1 MRNTRIAAA
10 VGAVVVVGGVLAAAS
25 VIPPGNDGPRLP
37 AGQRTVVHAASSD
50 PNVMYHSGPNIL
62 ADSSSPPVMYHS

>member
-1 MRNTRIAAA
+1 MRKTRIAAA
-10 VGAVVVVGGVLAAAS
+10 VGAAAVVGGVLAAAS

-37 AGQRTVVHAASSD
+37 AGQHAVQAASSD